1 MPAKLVVTARKGGS
15 RISLLGSS
23 GKELLASTVF
33 TEPRAKGATLRALK
47 GLLGDVTI
55 EDHTLSGP
63 GRTKDTDAAPVAPR
77 SAPAKAERPAK
88 AGAKKVAATTKAT
101 KAVKAVKTAAV
112 KAASAP
118 AATEGAVKAAAK
130 GRTASKK
137 AAAPA
142 RRGTKKAAVAA
153 APVAKTPAARRQAA
167 ARVASNSTTA
177 RV

>member
-47 GLLGDVTI
+47 GLLGEVTI

-63 GRTKDTDAAPVAPR
+63 GRAKDADAAPVAPR
-77 SAPAKAERPAK
+77 STPAK
-88 AGAKKVAATTKAT
+88 AGAKRAAGTTKAS
-101 KAVKAVKTAAV
+101 KAVKTAAV

-118 AATEGAVKAAAK
+118 APTELAIKATAK
-130 GRTASKK
+130 RRSATKK
-137 AAAPA
+137 AAAPV
-142 RRGTKKAAVAA
+142 RRSAKKAAVAA
-153 APVAKTPAARRQAA
+153 TPVAKTPAARRQAA